1 VIQGKSHPIKDFVFV
16 PLSAISLTSR
26 QRAVLGKSSPAS
38 CSLIE
43 AVQLTNDHNAS
54 NLLEAVRARYRFLK
68 NAGHLN
74 PDDRIGE

>member
-1 VIQGKSHPIKDFVFV
+1 
-16 PLSAISLTSR
+16 
-26 QRAVLGKSSPAS
+26 LGKSSPAS